1 MNSNKTKIIGV
12 GGGAHNILMSIS
24 SNTIENADYIVCNTD
39 TISLK
44 KGQLQHKLQIGVAM
58 TKGIGANGNVE
69 VGRLSAIES
78 KDKIEQLFEENSKM
92 AIFIAALGGGT
103 GTGATPVMVQIA
115 KERGLFTIVI
125 VLIPFEFEGK
135 KRYKTAQQGVVV
147 LQKMADF
154 VLVIDNNKIQKAFG
168 NISFKSS
175 FGKTDRAIG
184 QFIKLLMPAASS
196 KIESNAIKKIIE
208 KIQQDKSVYFGFGE
222 AQGKFRERKVIE
234 DALKNALSYR
244 EDIDEVQNVFLHIGF
259 GNKEISI
266 YEMAQINETVVQ
278 NAGND
283 ANIIISSAQDG
294 SLCDSLSLVLLAS

>member
-1 MNSNKTKIIGV
+1 MNSNEIKIIGV
-12 GGGAHNILMSIS
+12 GGGAHNVLMSIS
-24 SNTIENADYIVCNTD
+24 SNAIENADYIACNTD

-125 VLIPFEFEGK
+125 VLIPFEFEGE

-147 LQKMADF
+147 LQKLADF
-154 VLVIDNNKIQKAFG
+154 VLVIDNNKIREAFG
-168 NISFKSS
+168 NIGFKAG
-175 FGKTDRAIG
+175 FEKPNRAIG
-184 QFIKLLMPAASS
+184 QFMKMLMTTASS
-196 KIESNAIKKIIE
+196 KIGRTDIKRLTAG
-208 KIQQDKSVYFGFGE
+208 IQQAKSVFFGFGE
-222 AQGKFRERKVIE
+222 AQGKFRERKAIE
-234 DALKNALSYR
+234 DAFKNALSDS
-244 EDIDEVQNVFLHIGF
+244 EDMEGVENIFLHISF
-259 GNKEISI
+259 GNTEISVD
-266 YEMAQINETVVQ
+266 EMTHINEAIVQ

-283 ANIIISSAQDG
+283 ANIMISAAQDG
-294 SLCDSLSLVLLAS
+294 SLGDSLSVVLIAS